1 MKRNR
6 EIDKLRLKPA
16 VGVGCMGWAIMKLG
30 LLKMEVEFGQ
40 ACKGINQLVIVNA
53 NKQWGF
59 RYRIWLIYKL

>member
-1 MKRNR
+1 M
-6 EIDKLRLKPA
+6 ERLT
-16 VGVGCMGWAIMKLG
+16 GWFMGCMGWAIMKLG